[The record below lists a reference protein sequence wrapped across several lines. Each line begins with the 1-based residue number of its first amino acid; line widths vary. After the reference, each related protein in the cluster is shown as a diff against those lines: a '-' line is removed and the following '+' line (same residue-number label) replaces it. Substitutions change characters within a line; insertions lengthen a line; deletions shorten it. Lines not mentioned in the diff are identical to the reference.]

1 MVPIC
6 IAPVFNCPPIWKT
19 AKKQKICKAALT
31 LALQLCLLAFHVA
44 IFSPKSFC
52 CGFISERGQRI
63 HSIAILTFFFF
74 FSASGVGLAGAELKS
89 PRNAPVVMGA
99 LPRPH
104 SCLVWVAFNWGDTQW
119 RVRLKMV
126 MLPVDSPRTQPYS
139 QGHAFQQSL

>member
-1 MVPIC
+1 MFLLQC
-6 IAPVFNCPPIWKT
+6 LIAHQFGKQQKKNKNCKV
-19 AKKQKICKAALT
+19 ALT
-31 LALQLCLLAFHVA
+31 LARQLCLLAFHVA
-44 IFSPKSFC
+44 TPLPQSVC
-52 CGFISERGQRI
+52 CGFTSERGQHI
-63 HSIAILTFFFF
+63 HSIAILTLFFKIF
-74 FSASGVGLAGAELKS
+74 FSASGVGLVGAELKS
-89 PRNAPVVMGA
+89 PRNTPVVMGA